1 MCLGERPERTPLCLP
16 LKRGE
21 GTRIPLYLPLG
32 KGEESDKV
40 DLQMTTENTEPK
52 KQRVTIILH
61 SGSYDR
67 VTNALSLAI
76 VALSMEME
84 AHILLTY
91 EGLIRFKKGHLEDPD
106 GTDSELFGMMQKG
119 IDSGRFHTIEEKLE
133 TAHEMG
139 LKLYA
144 CTTAIA
150 TLMIEKEDL
159 VEEVDEVMGLTA
171 FMNLAREAAINWYI

>member
-1 MCLGERPERTPLCLP
+1 MATD
-16 LKRGE
+16 
-21 GTRIPLYLPLG
+21 
-32 KGEESDKV
+32 ESK
-40 DLQMTTENTEPK
+40 EK

-84 AHILLTY
+84 VHVLLTY
-91 EGLIRFKKGHLEDPD
+91 EGLRRFIKGHLEDPD
-106 GTDSELFGMMQKG
+106 GTDNELYGMMQKG

-144 CTTAIA
+144 CTTAMA
-150 TLMIEKEDL
+150 TFGIEKKDL
-159 VEEVDEVMGLTA
+159 VDEVDEVMGLTT
-171 FMNLAREAAINWYI
+171 FTNLAKEAVINWYI

>member
-1 MCLGERPERTPLCLP
+1 
-16 LKRGE
+16 
-21 GTRIPLYLPLG
+21 
-32 KGEESDKV
+32 
-40 DLQMTTENTEPK
+40 MTTDKPEEK

-91 EGLIRFKKGHLEDPD
+91 DGLRRFIKGHLEDLD
-106 GTDSELFGMMQKG
+106 GTDAGLFNMMQQG

-139 LKLYA
+139 LNLYA
-144 CTTAIA
+144 CTTAMA
-150 TLMIEKEDL
+150 TLGIEKEDL
-159 VEEVDEVMGLTA
+159 VEEVDEIMGLTT
-171 FMNLAREAAINWYI
+171 FTILAKEAVINWYI

>member
-1 MCLGERPERTPLCLP
+1 
-16 LKRGE
+16 
-21 GTRIPLYLPLG
+21 
-32 KGEESDKV
+32 
-40 DLQMTTENTEPK
+40 MTTDKPEEK

-91 EGLIRFKKGHLEDPD
+91 EGLRRFIKGHLEDPD
-106 GTDSELFGMMQKG
+106 GTDAGLFNMMQQG

-139 LKLYA
+139 LRLYA
-144 CTTAIA
+144 CTTAMA
-150 TLMIEKEDL
+150 TLGIEKEDL
-159 VEEVDEVMGLTA
+159 VEEVDEIMGLTTFTILA
-171 FMNLAREAAINWYI
+171 KVAVINLFI

>member
-1 MCLGERPERTPLCLP
+1 LEKKYKSLLCSP
-16 LKRGE
+16 F
-21 GTRIPLYLPLG
+21 G
-32 KGEESDKV
+32 KGRTSSKV
-40 DLQMTTENTEPK
+40 DLKMTTENVDPK
-52 KQRVTIILH
+52 KQCVTIILH

-91 EGLIRFKKGHLEDPD
+91 EGLRRFIKGHLEDAA
-106 GTDSELFGMMQKG
+106 GTDNELYGMMKKG

-144 CTTAIA
+144 CTTALA
-150 TLMIEKEDL
+150 TLGEDKKDL
-159 VEEVDEVMGLTA
+159 VDEVDEVMGLTT
-171 FMNLAREAAINWYI
+171 FMNLAKEAIINWYI

>member
-1 MCLGERPERTPLCLP
+1 M
-16 LKRGE
+16 
-21 GTRIPLYLPLG
+21 G